1 MIPESTCFD
10 DSRRGYVMS
19 ESNQSLEA
27 QLVQLSHMSEGLR
40 ARLQGEEGPPSRG
53 SLQIMQ
59 ELSKRLRALQGETRA
74 AEVEQRNLRAMVDIG
89 QVINSSLELHTV
101 LNEVVDTMIRLTGAE
116 RCFLMLRDEM
126 GALEILAARN
136 WERVSLDRDD
146 LEISNT
152 VVKQVVDG
160 GEAILTTNA
169 LTDPRFGEQSSIIA
183 YNLRSILCVP
193 LKVKDELTGVIYTD
207 NRIREG
213 LFSEKERDLLSA
225 FANQAAIALENARLF
240 ESVKRTLNEVTEL
253 KNLMEDVFASIG
265 NAVITAD
272 TRDAITLCNQA
283 AEIIL
288 GISREHLMGA
298 SLPNLLAGMSEELV
312 GYLAKV
318 KQEDA
323 RLSGL
328 EIHPHIEARGEV
340 DLTISMTPL
349 KTADQRTE
357 GVTLVIDDLTEKRQL
372 EAQRR
377 LFEKMVSPA
386 VIRQLDPEGLRL
398 GGTRR
403 DITTLFADIRGYT
416 HFSESADP
424 ETLMSV
430 LNQYLA
436 AATDAILAEE
446 GTIDKFLG
454 DAVMAW
460 FNAPIP
466 QEDHA
471 DRAVRAAWRIREALH
486 GLHRD
491 LPADLRLYYG
501 IGVHSGEAL
510 LGLVG
515 TQQRMEYTAVGDSV
529 NIAKR
534 LQESARE
541 DQILLSR
548 ATAERLEIRVETGS
562 YEELH
567 LEGKEQLIDVC
578 ELLGYPEQSSW
589 A

>member
-1 MIPESTCFD
+1 MTEEQAP
-10 DSRRGYVMS
+10 
-19 ESNQSLEA
+19 LEE
-27 QLVQLSHMSEGLR
+27 QIVQLGHMAEGLR
-40 ARLQGEEGPPSRG
+40 VRLQGEDGPPSRG
-53 SLQIMQ
+53 SLQIMH
-59 ELSKRLRALQGETRA
+59 ELSTRLRALQEDTHA
-74 AEVEQRNLRAMVDIG
+74 AESEQRNLRAMVDIG
-89 QVINSSLELHTV
+89 QVINSSLELHKV
-101 LNEVVDTMIRLTGAE
+101 LNEVVDTIIHLTGAE

-126 GALEILAARN
+126 GKLEILAARN
-136 WERVSLDRDD
+136 WERVSLDRDE

-152 VVKQVVDG
+152 VVQQVVEA
-160 GEAILTTNA
+160 GEAVLTTNA

-193 LKVKDELTGVIYTD
+193 LKVKEELTGVIYTD

-213 LFSEKERDLLSA
+213 LFSERDRDLLSA

-240 ESVKRTLNEVTEL
+240 ESVKRTLDEVTEL
-253 KNLMEDVFASIG
+253 KNLMEDVFASID

-288 GISREHLMGA
+288 GISREHLMG
-298 SLPNLLAGMSEELV
+298 SPLTDVLSDMSEDLLD
-312 GYLAKV
+312 YLREV
-318 KQEDA
+318 KEQDT
-323 RLSGL
+323 RISGL
-328 EIHPHIEARGEV
+328 EVHPMLSNRGEV
-340 DLTISMTPL
+340 DLSISMTPL
-349 KTADQRTE
+349 KNADRRTE
-357 GVTLVIDDLTEKRQL
+357 GVALVIDDFTEKRRL

-403 DITTLFADIRGYT
+403 EITTLFADIRGYT
-416 HFSESADP
+416 HFSETADP

-430 LNQYLA
+430 LNKYLA
-436 AATDAILAEE
+436 AATTAILAEE

-460 FNAPIP
+460 FNAPIE

-471 DRAVRAAWRIREALH
+471 ERAVRAAWRIREALH
-486 GLHRD
+486 GLHETM
-491 LPADLRLYYG
+491 PEEMRLFFG
-501 IGVHSGEAL
+501 IGIHTGEAL

-529 NIAKR
+529 NTAKR
-534 LQESARE
+534 LQEVAKE
-541 DQILLSR
+541 DQILISR
-548 ATAERLEIRVETGS
+548 ATMENLHSDIQTGPFQ
-562 YEELH
+562 ELH
-567 LEGKEQLIDVC
+567 LEGKERSIDVC
-578 ELLGYPEQSSW
+578 EMRGYPEES
-589 A
+589 